1 MLRRRI
7 YGDTLRRI
15 SEAIE
20 TAHKD
25 LFGLKEDRFL
35 TFVREH
41 KRQLPVTFLPVND
54 PTYREFGTTKQ
65 VPYSIRQSLGL
76 GWQYA
81 GIEIISDKEL
91 MGLLADTE
99 RLTDIPYAWIEAI
112 PSFTFSVTVKINE
125 LPATL
130 FIGRRKFEGEEV
142 LFVLRWVEINQR
154 HCWSTKIYRFNRKAD
169 DFVSLEPYF
178 ANEPKDEELLDEV
191 HIGLYLSSRV
201 KKSERERREYRGR
214 TTRYVPDTEIL
225 PRREPVVVDVSPVQ
239 REDLEKQRR
248 EGRRICL
255 TPHRA
260 AHIRRAHWKR
270 VWCGPMTGPRWQ
282 EWRWIAPTFIS
293 GF

>member
-81 GIEIISDKEL
+81 GIEI
-91 MGLLADTE
+91 
-99 RLTDIPYAWIEAI
+99 
-112 PSFTFSVTVKINE
+112 
-125 LPATL
+125 
-130 FIGRRKFEGEEV
+130 
-142 LFVLRWVEINQR
+142 
-154 HCWSTKIYRFNRKAD
+154 
-169 DFVSLEPYF
+169 
-178 ANEPKDEELLDEV
+178 
-191 HIGLYLSSRV
+191 
-201 KKSERERREYRGR
+201 
-214 TTRYVPDTEIL
+214 
-225 PRREPVVVDVSPVQ
+225 
-239 REDLEKQRR
+239 
-248 EGRRICL
+248 
-255 TPHRA
+255 
-260 AHIRRAHWKR
+260 
-270 VWCGPMTGPRWQ
+270 
-282 EWRWIAPTFIS
+282 
-293 GF
+293 